1 MPIAARH
8 RAPRSIA
15 AAGLALVIALAAA
28 VPAPALAGDQ
38 LRTPKHPPKLRVFM
52 EALATVE
59 SGGRYDARNKSSGAY
74 GRYQIMPFNWPSWAR
89 TYLGDRRAKPTPA
102 NQDKV
107 AAGRLSNLKHAYGE
121 WNRVA
126 YWWLTG
132 GKGPRSTWSDYAS
145 RYVYKVMSGFRLRI
159 ASPDGGKAV
168 NVIGDQSQ
176 AIEWRGTW
184 TSARH
189 EAYSGDHARTSKDPG
204 ARIKIR
210 FTGRSIALQGPVGP
224 TRGRAAGWVDGERV
238 GVVDLRAG
246 TFHPRRVLFEKQ
258 WRSVGTHK
266 VELVVLGT
274 KGGPHVTVDRIVLRR

>member
-8 RAPRSIA
+8 RAPRSLV
-15 AAGLALVIALAAA
+15 AAGLALVVALAAA
-28 VPAPALAGDQ
+28 VPAPALAGDP
-38 LRTPKHPPKLRVFM
+38 LRTPKHPPRLRVFM

-59 SGGRYDARNKSSGAY
+59 SGGRYDARNRSSGAY
-74 GRYQIMPFNWPSWAR
+74 GRYQIMPSNLPSWAR

-102 NQDKV
+102 NQDTV

-159 ASPDGGKAV
+159 ASPDGGERVK
-168 NVIGDQSQ
+168 VIGDQSE
-176 AIEWRGTW
+176 AIEWQGAW

-189 EAYSGDHARTSKDPG
+189 EAYSADRAHTSRDRG
-204 ARIKIR
+204 ARVRIR
-210 FTGRSIALQGPVGP
+210 FTGRSVAFHGPVGP
-224 TRGRAAGWVDGERV
+224 TRGRAEVWVDGKRV

-246 TFHPRRVLFEKQ
+246 TFHPRRVLFEKR
-258 WRSVGTHK
+258 WRSAGTHTVK
-266 VELVVLGT
+266 LVVLGT
-274 KGGPHVTVDRIVLRR
+274 KGGSHVTVDRIVVRR